1 MFRQLSPNQ
10 PLLTLPGSE
19 TDDELI
25 PAFTSGVISP
35 DSLPHTSLSP
45 GHGLML
51 MDDHIEDYSNQRS
64 PSPELFDID
73 LDIDEDIYPEF
84 EQLCELRKKA
94 LSAEREARSLEAL
107 MLEQGAIN
115 HRADARRLRK
125 REKERAKEIGALLRL
140 KLGNDKVAILQEE
153 EKRPRKMATTL
164 PRLVAQMVFRRHD
177 VTKPLAPRHLFSNS
191 VVHSYVPSSLSRSVS
206 SDVQ

>member
-1 MFRQLSPNQ
+1 MFRSSSPNQ
-10 PLLTLPGSE
+10 PLLTLPGSD

-25 PAFTSGVISP
+25 PPFSSDVITP
-35 DSLPHTSLSP
+35 ESLPHTSLSP
-45 GHGLML
+45 SHGLML
-51 MDDHIEDYSNQRS
+51 MDDHIEDYNQRS

-94 LSAEREARSLEAL
+94 LSAEREARSLETL
-107 MLEQGAIN
+107 MLEQGAFN
-115 HRADARRLRK
+115 NRADARRLRK

-153 EKRPRKMATTL
+153 EKRPKKMATTL

-177 VTKPLAPRHLFSNS
+177 VTKPLATRHLFSNS

-206 SDVQ
+206 SDIQ